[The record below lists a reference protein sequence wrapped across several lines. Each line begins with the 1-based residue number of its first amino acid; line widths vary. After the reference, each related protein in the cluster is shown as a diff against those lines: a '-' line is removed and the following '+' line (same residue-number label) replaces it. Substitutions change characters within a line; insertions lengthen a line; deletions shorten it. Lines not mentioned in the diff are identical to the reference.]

1 LQAKREWHYILKV
14 LKGKK
19 KYADKNTPSSKA
31 IIQNRRRDIEFPRQ
45 AKVEGIHDY

>member
-1 LQAKREWHYILKV
+1 VALYIKSAER
-14 LKGKK
+14 KK